1 MSYDFD
7 EYEPTGSPCKRCA
20 KWAVTFSLT
29 KNSGMIL
36 LSALIILYGV
46 PLCSSV
52 KSPANPFSRMDFTGL
67 FSCFA
72 WQQEF

>member
-1 MSYDFD
+1 MKQ
-7 EYEPTGSPCKRCA
+7 EPGRRQPGI
-20 KWAVTFSLT
+20 TFLQGGENV
-29 KNSGMIL
+29 K
-36 LSALIILYGV
+36 ILYGV
-46 PLCSSV
+46 QLCSSV